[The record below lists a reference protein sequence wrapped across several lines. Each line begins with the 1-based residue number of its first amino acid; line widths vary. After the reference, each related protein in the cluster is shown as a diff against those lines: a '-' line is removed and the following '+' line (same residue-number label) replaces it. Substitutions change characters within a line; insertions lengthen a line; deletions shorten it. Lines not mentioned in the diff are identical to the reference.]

1 MSKNRVIDLLFN
13 SIKRSSAIV
22 LFTVFF
28 GISLAYSAAEPSV
41 KESKSDKAARES
53 KEFASKLKEMVDR
66 LNKSVEL
73 IRVQI
78 TESQNAPFLPDLYLQ
93 LGELLNQKANSI
105 YYLQMERESRTD
117 QTAMASLKFGSVVR
131 AQKEAVQAFQVIIKD
146 FPKFDKRAKTLYYL
160 AVTLKSIDEVPEFM
174 KVAGQLQREFP
185 NSNEAMKTRIL
196 LAQHYY
202 DLQQYDE
209 VESTLAPVRASNY
222 NYEKNMAKYKIALV
236 YLIKERF
243 IDALKLLEEVIVDPD
258 LKDQDQP
265 IEVSLKTKSAKA
277 GLKREALI
285 DSIRAYTQVFKD
297 NPEPLKYYS
306 RIAPSEVYFQ
316 EVIEKLAYRY
326 ITLKKYSIAISL
338 FRALCERISNPQE
351 VMKIYREVLD
361 KAPTQDRMEIPASE
375 MQYVLDRYNH
385 WISFFNVPKGLRTES
400 FNFFEKQ
407 VRELGTTSHDLAKI
421 EKDTSRKKKLLAR
434 AADYYPLYLTYFK
447 GTAYTAKMAMNYA
460 DVLFLQENYI
470 QSGDYY
476 LRTYL
481 GEFGKPTE
489 QSKLLQNAVFCLQ
502 KKTDAP
508 FYEQVRARG
517 LLMKAIQSTI
527 QFDPKLKNKASLN
540 FLYLKA
546 RFEQGFY
553 SDTIEKLYTFMAQ
566 AKTTTYATLAGEMI
580 LDYYNTRNNL
590 DELKKAASRM
600 LKIGISDNAF
610 NSKVAQIEKQTQLR
624 KIQERAETLSKVD
637 DFSEGKGYLKAAL
650 SMQDSGLR
658 DIALQQ
664 ALAASRSEKDVSVF
678 FKTASLLA
686 EQEKDHVKKAG
697 LTQSLALESI
707 KIARFYGAMGY
718 FRTVAETQRFPDSQ
732 RISAIEEQA
741 NLALALKDFKELR
754 RLLTHPLFSKISADV
769 RGRISQQV
777 IDLIESKVEIDSAL
791 THFALNDPAV
801 VEKSLPSL
809 YRSQSSLPPE
819 IRSQIQARVQS
830 MCQGGDSV
838 QAVCRWPALE
848 NLEKDRTSYIKLIQ
862 STPPKLESVENV
874 AAYFQ
879 GLNSK
884 YQALDGS
891 GDALLDLIL
900 SIRMREC
907 FARFAGF
914 LRKVGD
920 ANPDLKPV
928 ILQKVKETEE
938 GANQASNR
946 CRSIASQSEAAKP
959 YENDC
964 SRDDGGRAVAA
975 YFKGASAHLTRISA
989 TSSDINDSESQSLR
1003 KKIFADEKNPDP
1015 YLELALHTYEKG
1027 YYHASAASGLYGA
1040 SFYPGNDADF
1050 RAILGCSLIRMGLKN
1065 EGQYHLKTASDFKGL
1080 KRECQP

>member
-1 MSKNRVIDLLFN
+1 MRALIAALLIFGAA
-13 SIKRSSAIV
+13 SAKP
-22 LFTVFF
+22 
-28 GISLAYSAAEPSV
+28 ASAANAEAPA
-41 KESKSDKAARES
+41 KESRSEKSARES
-53 KEFASKLKEMVDR
+53 KEFAAKLKEMVDR

-117 QTAMASLKFGSVVR
+117 QSAMASLKFGSVVR

-146 FPKFDKRAKTLYYL
+146 FPKFEKRAKTLYYL

-174 KVAGQLQREFP
+174 KTAGQLQREFP
-185 NSNEAMKTRIL
+185 NSNEAMKTRLL

-209 VESTLAPVRASNY
+209 VESMLAPVRASNF
-222 NYEKNMAKYKIALV
+222 NYEKNMAKYRIALV

-243 IDALKLLEEVIVDPD
+243 VDALKLLEEVIVDPD

-316 EVIEKLAYRY
+316 EVTEKLAYRY

-351 VMKIYREVLD
+351 VLKIYKEVLD
-361 KAPTQDRMEIPASE
+361 KAPTQDRMEIPAVE

-385 WISFFNVPKGLRTES
+385 WISFYNVPKGLRTES

-407 VRELGTTSHDLAKI
+407 VRELGTTSHDLAKV
-421 EKDTSRKKKLLAR
+421 ERDPVRKKKLLAR

-460 DVLFLQENYI
+460 DVLFLQENFI
-470 QSGDYY
+470 KSGDYY

-481 GEFGKPTE
+481 GEYGKPSE

-527 QFDPKLKNKASLN
+527 QFDPKQKNKASLN

-553 SDTIEKLYTFMAQ
+553 ADTIEKMYTFMAQ
-566 AKTTTYATLAGEMI
+566 AKATTYATLAGEMI

-590 DELKKAASRM
+590 DDLKKAAAKM
-600 LKIGISDNAF
+600 LKIGVSDQAF

-637 DFSEGKGYLKAAL
+637 DFSEGKGYLKAAMSL
-650 SMQDSGLR
+650 QDSGLR

-664 ALAASRSEKDVSVF
+664 ALAASRAEKDVAVF

-686 EQEKDHVKKAG
+686 EQEKDPGKKAG

-707 KIARFYGAMGY
+707 KIASFYGAISY
-718 FRTVAETQRFPDSQ
+718 FRKVAETQRFPDSQ
-732 RISAIEEQA
+732 RLSAIEEQV
-741 NLALALKDFKELR
+741 NLALALKDFHELR
-754 RLLTHPLFSKISADV
+754 RLVSHPLFGKISSET
-769 RGRISQQV
+769 RSRISQQI
-777 IDLIESKVEIDSAL
+777 IDLIESRVEVDSAL
-791 THFALNDPAV
+791 THFALSDPAA

-809 YRSQSSLPPE
+809 YRSQASLPPE
-819 IRSQIQARVQS
+819 VRSIIQSRVQS
-830 MCQGGDSV
+830 LCQGGSSG
-838 QAVCRWPALE
+838 QSVCRWPALE
-848 NLEKDRTSYIKLIQ
+848 ALEKDRAQYAKVVQ
-862 STPPKLESVENV
+862 STQPKLESVENV

-884 YQALDGS
+884 YQSLDGS
-891 GDALLDLIL
+891 GDPLLDFIL
-900 SIRMREC
+900 TIRMREC
-907 FARFAGF
+907 FARFSAF
-914 LRKVGD
+914 LRRVGD

-928 ILQKVKETEE
+928 ILQKAKETDD
-938 GANQASNR
+938 GAAQASTR
-946 CRSIASQSEAAKP
+946 CRSIAGQAAAVKP
-959 YENDC
+959 FEDDC
-964 SRDDGGRAVAA
+964 SRDDGGRAVSA
-975 YFKGASAHLTRISA
+975 YFKGASGRTTRL
-989 TSSDINDSESQSLR
+989 SSGGSDLNDSESQALR
-1003 KKIFADEKNPDP
+1003 KKIFADDKNPDP
-1015 YLELALHTYEKG
+1015 YLELALHFYEKG
-1027 YYHASAASGLYGA
+1027 QYHSSAAAGLYGS
-1040 SFYPGNDADF
+1040 SFYPGNDGDF
-1050 RAILGCSLIRMGLKN
+1050 RAILGCSLARMGLRN
-1065 EGQYHLKTASDFKGL
+1065 ESSYHLKTASDFKGL
-1080 KRECQP
+1080 KRECQQQ